1 MEQRALIAS
10 ALVLGC
16 VTAAGAGG
24 YVAVRQLASSSPA
37 PVTEAEMTTTAT
49 DATGTA
55 DPLAGTIAEIDPAPA
70 PRPEP
75 EAPASPVISPPA
87 PTAAAA
93 RAERPVDRR
102 ADRPVVAPA
111 APTTQRPAPRT
122 PRPSASAPAPTASA
136 PIADPP
142 SPATPSSTRDAS
154 GADPW
159 PSRDSGAAT
168 TDTWPSRDA
177 GVDTTTADASLP
189 SRSPVNDTPAPSAP
203 ARRMETVTIPADAVI
218 NVQIESGVSSAS
230 ARVEDVVRARITR
243 DVVSGGGV
251 VIPAG
256 ARLMGNVTLVDEGGR
271 MRERA
276 RLGIRFHTLVLA
288 DGSEVRLPTETIYRE
303 GESPAKGSAAKIG
316 GAAVGGAILGAIM
329 GGGKGAVIG
338 AATGAGSGTGWAMA
352 GDRRPAELRSGQ
364 ALAVRVSDSVTTEIV
379 R

>member
-37 PVTEAEMTTTAT
+37 PVTEAEMATTAT
-49 DATGTA
+49 DATGTV

-75 EAPASPVISPPA
+75 EAPASPVVSTPA
-87 PTAAAA
+87 PKAAPA
-93 RAERPVDRR
+93 RAERPVDRP
-102 ADRPVVAPA
+102 ADRPVVAAP
-111 APTTQRPAPRT
+111 APTTDRPAPRT
-122 PRPSASAPAPTASA
+122 PRPAPAPTQTASV
-136 PIADPP
+136 PVADPP
-142 SPATPSSTRDAS
+142 SPSAPSSTRDAS

-159 PSRDSGAAT
+159 PSRDSGSAT
-168 TDTWPSRDA
+168 ADTWPSRDA

-189 SRSPVNDTPAPSAP
+189 SRSTVNDTPAPSAP

-288 DGSEVRLPTETIYRE
+288 DGSEVRMPTETIYRE

-364 ALAVRVSDSVTTEIV
+364 ALAVRVSDSVTTEIA